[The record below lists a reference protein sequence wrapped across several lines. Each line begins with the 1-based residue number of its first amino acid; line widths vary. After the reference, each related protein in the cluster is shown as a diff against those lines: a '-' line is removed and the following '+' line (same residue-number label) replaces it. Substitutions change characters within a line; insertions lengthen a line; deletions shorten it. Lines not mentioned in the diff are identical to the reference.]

1 MQNKKKSFF
10 WDTLL
15 QSYCIQ
21 MWPFWQL
28 KTWHDQHGDRDRLC
42 VRLVEIMTHL
52 TIPGYLRN
60 SNYAIDI
67 EGLRLI
73 VRGCFGQHSQF
84 QRCLYFHFLCL
95 RNHFLANRLRDLMFG
110 EPAPRTPCPIC
121 RFTNTVADKKNVA
134 FSHQNNLFRLNKSNE
149 RMSRIYNRI
158 LNG

>member
-1 MQNKKKSFF
+1 MYHRFGIFVYWSINLKLFVMYLYTIWHIWSKNYCKMKKKTVF

-52 TIPGYLRN
+52 TIPGNLRN

-110 EPAPRTPCPIC
+110 EPVPRTPCPIC
-121 RFTNTVADKKNVA
+121 RFTN
-134 FSHQNNLFRLNKSNE
+134 SS
-149 RMSRIYNRI
+149 
-158 LNG
+158 